1 MQPISKAGMFRPGC
15 MVRAFRRT
23 GEAQGSMAMARI
35 TRYLTNEWGI
45 PSGIVVIFEDGM
57 QEQYDFA
64 SIHLI
69 DIHKSVVTHFVPWGR
84 R

>member
-1 MQPISKAGMFRPGC
+1 MQPISKAQMFPPGC
-15 MVRAFRRT
+15 MVRAFRWT
-23 GEAQGSMAMARI
+23 GEAQGSMALARI
-35 TRYLTNEWGI
+35 TRYLKNAWGV